1 MRVRLLVFLKWNLFL
16 KKFIIKDIV
25 LVLGKKINI
34 LIIKVVFYMDLGI
47 IISLIIGFGAIIF
60 GFILEGGALH
70 ALFEPTAAIIVF
82 GGTIGAVGV
91 SFPIKTLKKV
101 PHALKLAFTPQKREI
116 DSLVELIKEMAIRA
130 RKEGLLNLEA
140 YVQDQ
145 SVDPFIRKG
154 LQMVVDGIEPHLI
167 KSSLEVKV
175 ENMSNKRREEIAVF
189 DSAGGFSPTMGIIG
203 TVMGL
208 VQVLG
213 NLANPDE
220 LGPKI
225 AVAFIAT
232 LYGVGTANLLW
243 IPIANKLKALER
255 DEILEKE
262 MIIEGLL
269 LIQEGVN
276 PSVLA
281 IKLESF
287 REKQE
292 NEK

>member
-1 MRVRLLVFLKWNLFL
+1 M
-16 KKFIIKDIV
+16 
-25 LVLGKKINI
+25 NI
-34 LIIKVVFYMDLGI
+34 LIMKVGFYMDLGI
-47 IISLIIGFGAIIF
+47 IISLIIGFGAIIL
-60 GFILEGGALH
+60 GFTLEGGALH
-70 ALFEPTAAIIVF
+70 ALFEPTAAVIVF

-91 SFPIKTLKKV
+91 SFPMKTIKKI
-101 PHALKLAFTPQKREI
+101 PHALKLAFTPQKRDI
-116 DSLVELIKEMAIRA
+116 DSLVELMKEMAIKA

-140 YVQDQ
+140 YVQNA

-167 KSSLEVKV
+167 KGSLEIKV

-213 NLANPDE
+213 NLTNPDE

-225 AVAFIAT
+225 SVAFIAT

-243 IPIANKLKALER
+243 IPIANKLKALEK

-281 IKLESF
+281 TKLESF
-287 REKQE
+287 MEKQE
-292 NEK
+292 SEKNNIN